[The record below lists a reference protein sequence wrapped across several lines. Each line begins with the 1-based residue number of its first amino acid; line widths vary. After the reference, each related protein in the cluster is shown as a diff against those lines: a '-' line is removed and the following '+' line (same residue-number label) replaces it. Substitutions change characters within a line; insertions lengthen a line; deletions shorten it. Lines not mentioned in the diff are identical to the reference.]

1 MNIFRV
7 LTVIVQ
13 VVSLLAIIRAKFAN
27 DIITTSLAF
36 GFILADEEICSFIE
50 WSFLREQN

>member
-13 VVSLLAIIRAKFAN
+13 VVSLLAIIRAEFAN

-36 GFILADEEICSFIE
+36 GLILADEEICSFIE